1 MIQTGSSGQIFHSSF
16 SLRHLARCLHHHRQ
30 EEEMTVLFCFSAFI
44 VSLAVVPALAIC
56 SAVFT
61 AAAFVCPM
69 FGVLRLIFNL
79 LSLDVPF
86 VKDCV
91 LSCLSPCA
99 GLAGTCCCPTSTQSI
114 SCMRPSAG
122 WLSTGRLQ
130 RHMVPYTGQQLRP
143 ENLRTQEGPAQAL
156 LRSRNET
163 GQNRHLHGQRPK
175 A

>member
-1 MIQTGSSGQIFHSSF
+1 MIQTGSSGQMFHSSF
-16 SLRHLARCLHHHRQ
+16 SLRHLARCLHYHRQ

-69 FGVLRLIFNL
+69 LGVLRLIFSL

-99 GLAGTCCCPTSTQSI
+99 ALAAS
-114 SCMRPSAG
+114 
-122 WLSTGRLQ
+122 
-130 RHMVPYTGQQLRP
+130 
-143 ENLRTQEGPAQAL
+143 AL
-156 LRSRNET
+156 LGTAMFIAGRVCWHLLLSYLDAVDFLYETVSRMA
-163 GQNRHLHGQRPK
+163 QYR
-175 A
+175 

>member
-1 MIQTGSSGQIFHSSF
+1 
-16 SLRHLARCLHHHRQ
+16 
-30 EEEMTVLFCFSAFI
+30 MTVLFCFSAFI

-69 FGVLRLIFNL
+69 LGVLRLIFNL

-99 GLAGTCCCPTSTQSI
+99 ALAAS
-114 SCMRPSAG
+114 
-122 WLSTGRLQ
+122 
-130 RHMVPYTGQQLRP
+130 
-143 ENLRTQEGPAQAL
+143 AL
-156 LRSRNET
+156 LGTAMFIAGRACWNLLLSYLDAVDFLYETVSRMA
-163 GQNRHLHGQRPK
+163 QYR
-175 A
+175 